1 MIDCV
6 FKALLGSEEN
16 KSQLIHFLNSILG
29 LVGENIIT
37 DVKILNPYNEKEF
50 TGDKLTT
57 VDLKARDQKGR
68 SFQIDVQIAVPSWLT
83 EKILFYWASVYKS
96 QLQEG
101 EDYSA
106 LQPTISIWLLENK
119 LFDTNDPT
127 LNDMYLDLNFQV
139 YEPNAK
145 ISLSDHLNIHVIQLP
160 FFKKDTPI
168 INDKQRWLY
177 FFKEGQNLEADK
189 LPNSLNTE
197 EIKKAMKTLAFF
209 SEDEK
214 ARLLYSERLEAER
227 EALTVQR
234 TIEKTQAELTKSQEA
249 LLQSREALLHSK
261 SEIVQKNNIITSMG
275 GRLQQKDSQI
285 QQQDSQIQQKDSQIQ
300 QKDSQIQQKDS
311 QIQQRDRQIQYL
323 IDQMKKSGIAID
335 NLQHRNIR

>member
-1 MIDCV
+1 
-6 FKALLGSEEN
+6 
-16 KSQLIHFLNSILG
+16 
-29 LVGENIIT
+29 
-37 DVKILNPYNEKEF
+37 
-50 TGDKLTT
+50 
-57 VDLKARDQKGR
+57 
-68 SFQIDVQIAVPSWLT
+68 
-83 EKILFYWASVYKS
+83 
-96 QLQEG
+96 
-101 EDYSA
+101 
-106 LQPTISIWLLENK
+106 
-119 LFDTNDPT
+119 
-127 LNDMYLDLNFQV
+127 MYLDLNFHV

-249 LLQSREALLHSK
+249 LLQSK
-261 SEIVQKNNIITSMG
+261 SEIAQKNDLITSMG
-275 GRLQQKDSQI
+275 GRLQQKDT
-285 QQQDSQIQQKDSQIQ
+285 
-300 QKDSQIQQKDS
+300 

-323 IDQMKKSGIAID
+323 LEQVKKSGIAID
-335 NLQHRNIR
+335 NC